1 MKLLTKE
8 IEKKLLANPLY
19 SGEGEKNHERQVVA
33 KFFNPSGAGTWYV
46 TEGER
51 QGDDWLFFGL
61 ADLHEAELGYFTL
74 SELSSIKC
82 PPFGLPI
89 ERDLYWSG
97 TLEDA
102 YSQTSS

>member
-46 TEGER
+46 TEGEQ

-102 YSQTSS
+102 YSQSS

>member
-19 SGEGEKNHERQVVA
+19 SGEGEKNDERQVVA

-102 YSQTSS
+102 YSQSS

>member
-61 ADLHEAELGYFTL
+61 SDLHEAELGYFRL

-82 PPFGLPI
+82 PPFGLSI

-102 YSQTSS
+102 YSQSS

>member
-51 QGDDWLFFGL
+51 QEDDWLFFGL
-61 ADLHEAELGYFTL
+61 AKLHEAELGYFTL

-102 YSQTSS
+102 YSQSS